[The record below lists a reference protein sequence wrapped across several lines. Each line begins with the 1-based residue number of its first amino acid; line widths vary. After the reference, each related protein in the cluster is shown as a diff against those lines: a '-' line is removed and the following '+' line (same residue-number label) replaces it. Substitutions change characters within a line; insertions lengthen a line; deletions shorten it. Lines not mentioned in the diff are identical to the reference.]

1 MNNSYYKKGYERAK
15 TIGLDISDRSK
26 RAPGGP
32 LGGIMLGNQRRHEA
46 QVHAFSDPK
55 IKAKVQNMTADQLLK
70 TASTFGLSPEDF
82 GFDDKSAKGY
92 QFDKT
97 PQTAS
102 QIYDNAVKQFSSQ
115 PTLPESEQSQPN
127 YSEQNY
133 SNPYLSQQYDNPYN
147 NQSYDNYYGYK
158 KGGRVYKSEGGEI
171 VKDMLVQQVLPTV
184 ASMAGE
190 AVAGPVGGLAA
201 SVIASQMPSM
211 MQDLSAHDKNM
222 ARFKELFPRQAAKLQ
237 ALQNQH
243 GREEAAQPYIEQA
256 KKQYDFM
263 NQVRNQDQQYQAQ
276 IQQLQQQ
283 LQNSQQ
289 QYNQPSEQNY
299 SNYQDSDYSDPYSS
313 QQYDDYYGYKQGGR
327 ICKSEG
333 GEIAKQIVTQQVVPM
348 VAGVA
353 GEALGGPLGGFLA
366 STGAQLIPGVIDVF
380 ENMPHTMD
388 ATKRIEQAQEARQN
402 YLANSPQG
410 QKLVKQNLDYV
421 KAEKKKVAD
430 WQAEHNAKFGID
442 RNAMEKDFGIG
453 KDEILTPERLF
464 DAWKQKSQRDQQ
476 EKAKYGQYTDRIK
489 DLESQLAQY
498 KNSVPQSQAPQQN
511 NYSDYYNQGQ
521 QEDPYYQDYYSDYQ
535 Y

>member
-190 AVAGPVGGLAA
+190 AVAGPVGG
-201 SVIASQMPSM
+201 
-211 MQDLSAHDKNM
+211 
-222 ARFKELFPRQAAKLQ
+222 
-237 ALQNQH
+237 
-243 GREEAAQPYIEQA
+243 
-256 KKQYDFM
+256 
-263 NQVRNQDQQYQAQ
+263 
-276 IQQLQQQ
+276 
-283 LQNSQQ
+283 
-289 QYNQPSEQNY
+289 
-299 SNYQDSDYSDPYSS
+299 
-313 QQYDDYYGYKQGGR
+313 
-327 ICKSEG
+327 
-333 GEIAKQIVTQQVVPM
+333 
-348 VAGVA
+348 
-353 GEALGGPLGGFLA
+353 
-366 STGAQLIPGVIDVF
+366 
-380 ENMPHTMD
+380 
-388 ATKRIEQAQEARQN
+388 
-402 YLANSPQG
+402 
-410 QKLVKQNLDYV
+410 
-421 KAEKKKVAD
+421 
-430 WQAEHNAKFGID
+430 
-442 RNAMEKDFGIG
+442 
-453 KDEILTPERLF
+453 
-464 DAWKQKSQRDQQ
+464 
-476 EKAKYGQYTDRIK
+476 
-489 DLESQLAQY
+489 
-498 KNSVPQSQAPQQN
+498 
-511 NYSDYYNQGQ
+511 
-521 QEDPYYQDYYSDYQ
+521 
-535 Y
+535 